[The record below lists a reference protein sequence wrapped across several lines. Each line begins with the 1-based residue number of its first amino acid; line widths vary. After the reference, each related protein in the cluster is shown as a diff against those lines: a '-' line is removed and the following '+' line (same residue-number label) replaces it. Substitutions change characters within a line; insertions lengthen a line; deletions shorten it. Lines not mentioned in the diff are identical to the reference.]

1 MRVHRYLTHAI
12 VLGIA
17 VAMSSYASMD
27 KHIPTYLTARLG
39 AVNAEA
45 VVVSQGGSVGDVSLG
60 RYSTIIKPVSIPTAA
75 PISHAAFTYRVAPG
89 ETLATIASKFGVTVS
104 QIRWSNTNLMS
115 SDAVATGDQIVI
127 PPVPGIVVTAK
138 GSDTLAALGAKYQV
152 DPQIILDF
160 NRLRS
165 QQLVSGMTLVIPNG
179 VGGAFPPP
187 PTIWQILQRSGV
199 SSSAYPIKVLGC
211 CLGPY
216 TANGF
221 PVGWCTYYVA
231 TKRNVTWRGDAGYWY
246 ANAAAQG
253 YAVGSTPKVGSIM
266 VTWESW
272 AGHVAYVEAV
282 NPDGSWVV
290 SEMNWVAFDVIDQR
304 TIKPG
309 QLGGKLVGFIY

>member
-1 MRVHRYLTHAI
+1 MSGYATVDRHLT
-12 VLGIA
+12 
-17 VAMSSYASMD
+17 
-27 KHIPTYLTARLG
+27 TYLTARLG
-39 AVNAEA
+39 PVNAEA
-45 VVVSQGGSVGDVSLG
+45 LVVGEGGTVGDVSLG
-60 RYSTIIKPVSIPTAA
+60 RYSTIIQPVDIPMSAPVSHTPLMYTVEA
-75 PISHAAFTYRVAPG
+75 G
-89 ETLATIASKFGVTVS
+89 ENLATIAAKFHVS
-104 QIRWSNTNLMS
+104 VAQIRWSNTNLYS
-115 SDAVATGDQIVI
+115 HDSVATGDRILI
-127 PPVPGIVVTAK
+127 PPVPGVVVTARS
-138 GSDTLAALGAKYQV
+138 SDTIAALAQRYSV
-152 DPQIILDF
+152 DPQLIIDF

-165 QQLVSGMTLVIPNG
+165 TQLQAGQVLVLPGG

-187 PTIWQILQRSGV
+187 PTIWQLLQRSGIG
-199 SSSAYPIKVLGC
+199 SSIFPVKVLGC

-253 YAVGSTPKVGSIM
+253 YAVGPTPKVGSIM

-282 NPDGSWVV
+282 NPDGSWIVT
-290 SEMNWVAFDVIDQR
+290 EMNWVAFDVIDQR

>member
-1 MRVHRYLTHAI
+1 
-12 VLGIA
+12 
-17 VAMSSYASMD
+17 MSSYAAVD
-27 KHIPTYLTARLG
+27 RHFPTTLTARLG

-45 VVVSQGGSVGDVSLG
+45 VMMSDGGQFGDVTFG
-60 RYSTIIKPVSIPTAA
+60 RYSTIINPISIPTAA
-75 PISHAAFTYRVAPG
+75 PVSHKPFVYTVAAG
-89 ETLATIASKFGVTVS
+89 ETLSNIAAKFHVTVAE
-104 QIRWSNTNLMS
+104 IRWSNTNLMS
-115 SDAVATGDQIVI
+115 SDTVNTGDQIVV
-127 PPVPGIVVTAK
+127 PPVHGIVVTTKA
-138 GSDTLAALGAKYQV
+138 SDTIARLASQYQV
-152 DPQIILDF
+152 DPQTIVDF

-165 QQLVSGMTLVIPNG
+165 TQLAAGMTLVIPGG

-187 PTIWQILQRSGV
+187 PALYQILSGV
-199 SSSAYPIKVLGC
+199 RSSFLVRVVGC

-216 TANGF
+216 VNNKF

-231 TKRNVTWRGDAGYWY
+231 TKRNVTWTGDAGYWY
-246 ANAAAQG
+246 ANASAQG
-253 YAVGSTPKVGSIM
+253 YAVGPTPKVGAIM

-309 QLGGKLVGFIY
+309 QLGSKLVGFIY